1 MNTENKFY
9 SLNEAKES
17 ILYGGELM
25 FRYENKNYGITR
37 FSPNCIIFAE
47 ENGSNEIKFTSLEA
61 LLDHKIGDVKFRDL
75 IMNVEIIYR
84 NL

>member
-17 ILYGGELM
+17 ILYGGELV

-37 FSPNCIIFAE
+37 FSSDCIILADE
-47 ENGSNEIKFTSLEA
+47 DGSNEIKFTSLEA
-61 LLDHKIGDVKFRDL
+61 LLDHKMEDVRLREL
-75 IMNVEIIYR
+75 IMRAEILYR

>member
-17 ILYGGELM
+17 ILYGCELV

-37 FSPNCIIFAE
+37 FSSDCIILADE
-47 ENGSNEIKFTSLEA
+47 DGSNEIKFTSLEA
-61 LLDHKIGDVKFRDL
+61 LLDHKMEDVRLREL
-75 IMNVEIIYR
+75 IMRAEILYR